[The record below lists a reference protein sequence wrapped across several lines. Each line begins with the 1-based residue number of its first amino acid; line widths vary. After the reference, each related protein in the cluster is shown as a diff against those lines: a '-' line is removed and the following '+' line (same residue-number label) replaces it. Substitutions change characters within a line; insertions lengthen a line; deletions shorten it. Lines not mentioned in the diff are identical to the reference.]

1 MMILANL
8 IDFTYFSITQKALHM
23 SATDTPEPPP
33 TKAPFQMRGF
43 QGQLHQS
50 WPAKAHNFASN
61 SDLAGLEV
69 GAAGAGELKE
79 LLTQMTHVLGVQREE
94 IESLKKVRG
103 YV

>member
-1 MMILANL
+1 
-8 IDFTYFSITQKALHM
+8 M

-43 QGQLHQS
+43 QGQLH
-50 WPAKAHNFASN
+50 HNFASN
-61 SDLAGLEV
+61 SELAGLEV

-79 LLTQMTHVLGVQREE
+79 LLTQMTHVLSVQREE